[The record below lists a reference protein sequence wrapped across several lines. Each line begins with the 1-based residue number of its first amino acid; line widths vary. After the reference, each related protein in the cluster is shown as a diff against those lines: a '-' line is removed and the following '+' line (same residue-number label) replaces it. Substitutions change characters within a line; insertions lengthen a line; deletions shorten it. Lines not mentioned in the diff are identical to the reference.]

1 MMGREILEK
10 ECFLGCSEKLT
21 PSFVPFGQSSSS
33 PSLLSLTSSLFA
45 SIFSPAKWAEGEFLI
60 SISLGFS
67 QS

>member
-10 ECFLGCSEKLT
+10 ECFLGCSGKLT
-21 PSFVPFGQSSSS
+21 PPFVPFGQSSSS
-33 PSLLSLTSSLFA
+33 PSLLSFPLFLFA

-67 QS
+67 QN